1 MAAKFRE
8 IWIINVYAPSGTAMK
23 QERER
28 FFNSELLYLL
38 TGETG
43 HILLGGNFNRILD
56 ASDTTG
62 GFTYSR
68 ALAELVHGLAL
79 TDTWQGNPTRKVYT
93 HYSVSGGTRI
103 DRIYATRELLERKLG
118 VEVTAAWLK
127 TWNLTGTQA
136 SPPLA
141 TKFPTK
147 LAYLHVYAV
156 NTDYITPPEQD
167 EAPRCFR
174 RRIYA
179 SLHSMALA
187 LKGARDVRIM
197 TQHPTTP
204 WSKVWR
210 NLHAV
215 WSSEE
220 LGAAWFMIIH
230 DLTPTNDRLAK
241 IQRSTTN
248 NCQQCGR
255 VDTLIHRLT
264 ECSEGADIWW
274 WARSRIAV
282 TLRMAPKYILP
293 EWTVRPIFHFLPLQR
308 HRAILWI
315 LAHTIYY
322 RTQHWPRV
330 STVDCADFMRRARW
344 KAYQTTRRREKVGN
358 YFEIL

>member
-1 MAAKFRE
+1 M
-8 IWIINVYAPSGTAMK
+8 Y
-23 QERER
+23 
-28 FFNSELLYLL
+28 
-38 TGETG
+38 
-43 HILLGGNFNRILD
+43 
-56 ASDTTG
+56 
-62 GFTYSR
+62 
-68 ALAELVHGLAL
+68 GLAL

-215 WSSEE
+215 GSSGEHK
-220 LGAAWFMIIH
+220 AA
-230 DLTPTNDRLAK
+230 
-241 IQRSTTN
+241 
-248 NCQQCGR
+248 
-255 VDTLIHRLT
+255 
-264 ECSEGADIWW
+264 
-274 WARSRIAV
+274 
-282 TLRMAPKYILP
+282 
-293 EWTVRPIFHFLPLQR
+293 
-308 HRAILWI
+308 
-315 LAHTIYY
+315 
-322 RTQHWPRV
+322 
-330 STVDCADFMRRARW
+330 
-344 KAYQTTRRREKVGN
+344 
-358 YFEIL
+358 